1 MKMQKLKNYK
11 EIMMNEIDILKDLV
25 SFNTIKD
32 KENQKIL
39 NYVEQFLSKLG
50 FKTLKKE
57 KYLIMSIGKNPKL
70 AFLGHSDTVD
80 FINGWSTNP
89 FELTQKDDKLYG
101 LGSCDMKG
109 AIASFLQ
116 ALSEI
121 DLQSLN
127 NGIKVYITYDEEIG
141 FGGIKEIVETNEVFP
156 EYAII
161 GEPTDN
167 KILTG
172 CKGLFAIKVYT
183 YGNKAHSSRTDKG
196 KNANSIMIKLLNEL
210 ENFYDS
216 IIKKQTNLNFEV
228 PYTTMNISLINGGNS
243 INSLAD
249 KCEAYIDFRIMKDE
263 HISIIKEK
271 LQNLCKKYDAT
282 VEVDFE
288 ILPFF
293 NHIYFINQQETACF
307 MTEASFIKA
316 KRIILGPRT
325 SCSS

>member
-1 MKMQKLKNYK
+1 
-11 EIMMNEIDILKDLV
+11 MNEINILKDLV

-32 KENQKIL
+32 KENKKFL

-50 FKTLKKE
+50 FKTLEKE
-57 KYLIMSIGKNPKL
+57 KYLIMSIGENPKL

-80 FINGWSTNP
+80 FTNGWGTNP
-89 FELTQKDDKLYG
+89 FELTKKNEKLYG

-109 AIASFLQ
+109 SIAAFLQ

-141 FGGIKEIVETNEVFP
+141 FRGITEILETNEVFP
-156 EYAII
+156 EYVII

-167 KILTG
+167 KIITG

-183 YGNKAHSSRTDKG
+183 YGDKVHSSRPDKG
-196 KNANSIMIKLLNEL
+196 KNANSIMIKVLNEL
-210 ENFYDS
+210 ENFYES
-216 IIKKQTNLNFEV
+216 IIKKQTNFKFEV
-228 PYTTMNISLINGGNS
+228 PYTTMNIGLINGGNS
-243 INSLAD
+243 INSLSD
-249 KCEAYIDFRIMKDE
+249 KCETYIDFRIMEDE
-263 HISIIKEK
+263 HIAIIKEK

-282 VEVDFE
+282 FKVDFE

-293 NHIYFINQQETACF
+293 NHIDFISKQETAGF
-307 MTEASFIKA
+307 MTEASFIKT

>member
-1 MKMQKLKNYK
+1 
-11 EIMMNEIDILKDLV
+11 MNEIDILKDLV

-32 KENQKIL
+32 KENQKFI

-50 FKTLKKE
+50 FRTIKKE
-57 KYLIMSIGKNPKL
+57 KYLIMSIGEKTKL
-70 AFLGHSDTVD
+70 GFLGHSDTVD
-80 FINGWSTNP
+80 FINGWSNDP

-109 AIASFLQ
+109 AIASFMQ

-127 NGIKVYITYDEEIG
+127 NGIEVYITYDEEIG
-141 FGGIKEIVETNEVFP
+141 FGGIKQIVKTDKVFP
-156 EYAII
+156 EYVII

-167 KILTG
+167 KIITG
-172 CKGLFAIKVYT
+172 CKGLFAVKVYT
-183 YGNKAHSSRTDKG
+183 YGNKVHSSRPDKG

-210 ENFYDS
+210 ESFYESNIKVQIDS
-216 IIKKQTNLNFEV
+216 KFEV
-228 PYTTMNISLINGGNS
+228 PYTTMNIGLINGGNS

-263 HISIIKEK
+263 HISIIKEE
-271 LQNLCKKYDAT
+271 LQRLCNKYDAT
-282 VEVDFE
+282 CEVDFE
-288 ILPFF
+288 ILPFS
-293 NHIYFINQQETACF
+293 NHIDFVSMQETACF
-307 MTEASFIKA
+307 MTEASFIKS

-325 SCSS
+325 SCGPRS